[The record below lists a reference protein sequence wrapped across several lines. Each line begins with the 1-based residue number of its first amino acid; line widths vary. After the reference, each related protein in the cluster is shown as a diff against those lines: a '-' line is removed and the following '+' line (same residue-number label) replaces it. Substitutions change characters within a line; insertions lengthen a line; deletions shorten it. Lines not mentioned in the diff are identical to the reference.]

1 MGIELDLLNA
11 IQTIH
16 TPALDNI
23 MCGITRL
30 GNGGVFWLSLG
41 LLLLLKPSKVR
52 AGLIL
57 FIAIGLE
64 VLLCNGLLKHLFCR
78 VRPCD
83 VNTAIQLL
91 IARPKDYS
99 FPSGHTAVSFAAV
112 AAFYFSGEKLLWK
125 LALIPAALIA
135 FSRMYL
141 YVHYP
146 TDILGG
152 TLLGCLCGYMA
163 YRLAKGLHMEK
174 KQVK

>member
-1 MGIELDLLNA
+1 MGIELNILNA

-16 TPALDNI
+16 TPILDTI

-30 GNGGVFWLSLG
+30 GNGGVLWLSLG
-41 LLLLLKPSKVR
+41 LLLLIKPSKVR
-52 AGLIL
+52 ASLIL

-64 VLLCNGLLKHLFCR
+64 VLLCNGVLKHLFSR

-83 VNTAIQLL
+83 VNTAIRLL

-112 AAFYFSGEKLLWK
+112 AALYFSGEKLLWK
-125 LALIPAALIA
+125 LALIPAVLIA

-152 TLLGCLCGYMA
+152 ALLGCLCGYLA
-163 YRLAKGLHMEK
+163 YRLAKGLHLGK
-174 KQVK
+174 KQVE